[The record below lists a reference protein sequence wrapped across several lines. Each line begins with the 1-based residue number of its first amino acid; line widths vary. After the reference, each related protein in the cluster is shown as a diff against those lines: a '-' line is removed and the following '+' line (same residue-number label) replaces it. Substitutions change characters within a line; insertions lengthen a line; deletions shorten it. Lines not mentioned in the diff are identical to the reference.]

1 MNLSRLDLTSLRL
14 ALACARTGSL
24 TSAAHELHLAPAA
37 ASRRLKELESTLGSA
52 LFERHARG
60 LRVTSAGEVM
70 VRHGLALL
78 QSLERMN
85 HEVTDLREGH
95 TRHVR
100 LCTSTAALNQ
110 FLPPLL
116 ARFAERHP
124 DIRVDLEEQVTTAV
138 VSALREGRCDL
149 GIFVEGLSAD
159 DLAPQVFAQDELVL
173 VLPRSH
179 ALARQRKPV
188 AFEAVLDQDLIGM
201 NPGAALLQS
210 LQSAAQHR
218 GRPLRLR
225 MHVRSFDAVCHLV
238 AAGLGIS
245 VLPRAA
251 VEPLAQ
257 AMNLTCR
264 TLTDDWAR
272 RRLLIAAG
280 AGRENDEAVRALMAD
295 LIAEPLTAMI
305 GTSLANRNIA
315 LRAPDARATSR
326 SSSTTAG
333 GHRRQPSQSAKAR
346 GHQ

>member
-1 MNLSRLDLTSLRL
+1 MNLSRLDLTSIRL

-24 TSAAHELHLAPAA
+24 TAAAQELHLAAAA
-37 ASRRLKELESTLGSA
+37 ASRRLRELETTLGSA

-60 LRVTSAGEVM
+60 LRVTPAGDVM

-78 QSLERMN
+78 QHLERLG

-116 ARFAERHP
+116 AGFADRHP

-138 VSALREGRCDL
+138 VAALREGRCDL
-149 GIFVEGLSAD
+149 GIFVAGPAVDGLS
-159 DLAPQVFAQDELVL
+159 PQVFAQDELVL
-173 VLPRSH
+173 VLPRGH
-179 ALARQRKPV
+179 ALARSRKPV
-188 AFEAVLDQDLIGM
+188 AFDTVLDQDLIGM

-210 LQSAAQHR
+210 LQSAAEQR
-218 GRPLRLR
+218 GLPLRLR
-225 MHVRSFDAVCHLV
+225 MQVRSFDAVCHLV

-257 AMNLTCR
+257 AMGLTCR
-264 TLTDDWAR
+264 PLTDPWAKR
-272 RRLLIAAG
+272 HLLIAVG
-280 AGRENDEAVRALMAD
+280 AGRQADEAVSTLMAH
-295 LIAEPLTAMI
+295 LTQ
-305 GTSLANRNIA
+305 T
-315 LRAPDARATSR
+315 RATPAR
-326 SSSTTAG
+326 T
-333 GHRRQPSQSAKAR
+333 RR
-346 GHQ
+346 

>member
-24 TSAAHELHLAPAA
+24 TAAAHDLHLAPAA
-37 ASRRLKELESTLGSA
+37 ASRRLKELEATLGSV

-60 LRVTSAGEVM
+60 LRVTSAGEVV

-78 QSLERMN
+78 HSLERLG

-124 DIRVDLEEQVTTAV
+124 EIRVDLEEQVTTAV

-149 GIFVEGLSAD
+149 GIFVEGPSVDELT
-159 DLAPQVFAQDELVL
+159 PNVFAHDELVL

-179 ALARQRKPV
+179 PLARQRKPIP
-188 AFEAVLDQDLIGM
+188 FESVLDQDLIGM

-210 LQSAAQHR
+210 LQSSAEQR
-218 GRPLRLR
+218 GVPLRLR
-225 MHVRSFDAVCHLV
+225 MQVRSFDAVCHLV

-257 AMNLTCR
+257 AMGLTCR
-264 TLTDDWAR
+264 PLTDGWAR

-280 AGRENDEAVRALMAD
+280 AGRQEDEAVRIL
-295 LIAEPLTAMI
+295 LSHLTAQPDESSHTPTAI
-305 GTSLANRNIA
+305 H
-315 LRAPDARATSR
+315 RARRTGDARVAPRSGAASR
-326 SSSTTAG
+326 LGA
-333 GHRRQPSQSAKAR
+333 RRERSQNAKAGR
-346 GHQ
+346 SQ

>member
-24 TSAAHELHLAPAA
+24 TAAAQELHLAPAA
-37 ASRRLKELESTLGSA
+37 ASRRLKELEATLGST

-78 QSLERMN
+78 QNLERLG

-100 LCTSTAALNQ
+100 LCSSTAAINQ

-116 ARFAERHP
+116 ARFAQQHP

-138 VSALREGRCDL
+138 VASLREGRCDL
-149 GIFVEGLSAD
+149 GIFVEGQAVD
-159 DLAPQVFAQDELVL
+159 DLSPQVFAQDELVL
-173 VLPRSH
+173 VLPRGH
-179 ALARQRKPV
+179 ALAKQRKPL
-188 AFEAVLDQDLIGM
+188 AFDTVLEEDLIGM

-210 LQSAAQHR
+210 LQLAAEQR
-218 GRPLRLR
+218 GKPLRVR
-225 MHVRSFDAVCHLV
+225 MQVRSFDAVCHLV

-251 VEPLAQ
+251 VEPLAH
-257 AMNLTCR
+257 AMSLTCR
-264 TLTDDWAR
+264 ALTDDWAR
-272 RRLLIAAG
+272 RRLLLAAG
-280 AGRENDEAVRALMAD
+280 AGRQTDEAVRVLMAH
-295 LIAEPLTAMI
+295 LTVAHAQ
-305 GTSLANRNIA
+305 G
-315 LRAPDARATSR
+315 SR
-326 SSSTTAG
+326 SPIGARSPSGVQTATRSTVTPLN
-333 GHRRQPSQSAKAR
+333 RSRPQRSPIAKAHR
-346 GHQ
+346 PQ

>member
-24 TSAAHELHLAPAA
+24 TAAAHELHLAPAA
-37 ASRRLKELESTLGSA
+37 ASRRLRELEGTLGSA

-60 LRVTSAGEVM
+60 LRVTPAGDVM

-78 QSLERMN
+78 QHLERLG

-116 ARFAERHP
+116 ARFAAKHP

-138 VSALREGRCDL
+138 VASLREGRCDV
-149 GIFVEGLSAD
+149 GIFVEGSPVEDLS
-159 DLAPQVFAQDELVL
+159 PQVFAQDELVL
-173 VLPRSH
+173 VVPRGHS
-179 ALARQRKPV
+179 LAKHRKPI
-188 AFEAVLDQDLIGM
+188 AFDTVLDQDLIGM

-210 LQSAAQHR
+210 LQSAAEQR
-218 GRPLRLR
+218 GMPLRLR
-225 MHVRSFDAVCHLV
+225 MQVRSFDAVCHLV

-251 VEPLAQ
+251 VEPLAM
-257 AMNLTCR
+257 AMGLTCR
-264 TLTDDWAR
+264 ALTDEWAQ
-272 RRLLIAAG
+272 RRLLVAMGSGRQADDAAL
-280 AGRENDEAVRALMAD
+280 ALMQH
-295 LIAEPLTAMI
+295 LT
-305 GTSLANRNIA
+305 SE
-315 LRAPDARATSR
+315 R
-326 SSSTTAG
+326 S
-333 GHRRQPSQSAKAR
+333 PNAKAPR
-346 GHQ
+346 SQ

>member
-24 TSAAHELHLAPAA
+24 TAAAHELHLAPAA
-37 ASRRLKELESTLGSA
+37 ASRRLKELEATLGCA

-60 LRVTSAGEVM
+60 LHVTSAGEVM

-78 QSLERMN
+78 QHLERLS

-124 DIRVDLEEQVTTAV
+124 EIRVDLEEQVTTAV

-149 GIFVEGLSAD
+149 GIFVEGPSVD
-159 DLAPQVFAQDELVL
+159 DLTPSVFARDELVL

-179 ALARQRKPV
+179 PLARQRKPIP
-188 AFEAVLDQDLIGM
+188 FETVLDQDLIGM

-210 LQSAAQHR
+210 LQSAAEQR
-218 GRPLRLR
+218 GVPLRLR
-225 MHVRSFDAVCHLV
+225 MQVRSFDAVCHLV

-257 AMNLTCR
+257 AMDLTCR
-264 TLTDDWAR
+264 ALTDDWAR
-272 RRLLIAAG
+272 RRLLLAVG
-280 AGRENDEAVRALMAD
+280 AGRQEDEAVRVLMAH
-295 LIAEPLTAMI
+295 LTAEPLSEGSAHRPST
-305 GTSLANRNIA
+305 ANRSRRLVA
-315 LRAPDARATSR
+315 ARATSR
-326 SSSTTAG
+326 TDQTMRTV
-333 GHRRQPSQSAKAR
+333 RRRERSQNAKAR
-346 GHQ
+346 HPQ

>member
-37 ASRRLKELESTLGSA
+37 ASRRLKELEATLGSV

-60 LRVTSAGEVM
+60 LRVTSAGEVV

-78 QSLERMN
+78 QNLERLG

-116 ARFAERHP
+116 AGFAHSHP
-124 DIRVDLEEQVTTAV
+124 EIRVDLEEQVTTSV

-159 DLAPQVFAQDELVL
+159 DLMPQVFAHDELVL
-173 VLPRSH
+173 VLPH
-179 ALARQRKPV
+179 THPLARARKPL
-188 AFEAVLDQDLIGM
+188 AFEAALDQDLIGM

-210 LQSAAQHR
+210 LQSAAEQR
-218 GRPLRLR
+218 GVPLRLR
-225 MHVRSFDAVCHLV
+225 MQVRSFDAVCHLV

-257 AMNLTCR
+257 AMGLTCR
-264 TLTDDWAR
+264 TLTNDWAR
-272 RRLLIAAG
+272 RRLLLAAG
-280 AGRENDEAVRALMAD
+280 AGRQEDEAVRVLMAY
-295 LIAEPLTAMI
+295 LTDAHQLARVPPTGA
-305 GTSLANRNIA
+305 GTNNRTGT
-315 LRAPDARATSR
+315 RTGARAGTRHER
-326 SSSTTAG
+326 S
-333 GHRRQPSQSAKAR
+333 PNAKAR
-346 GHQ
+346 RPQ

>member
-1 MNLSRLDLTSLRL
+1 MNLSRLDLTSIRL

-24 TSAAHELHLAPAA
+24 TAAAQELHLAAAA
-37 ASRRLKELESTLGSA
+37 ASRRLRELETTLGSA

-60 LRVTSAGEVM
+60 LRVTPAGDVM

-78 QSLERMN
+78 QHLERLG

-116 ARFAERHP
+116 AGFADRHP

-138 VSALREGRCDL
+138 VAALREGRCDL
-149 GIFVEGLSAD
+149 GIFVEGPAVD
-159 DLAPQVFAQDELVL
+159 DLSPQVFAQDELVL
-173 VLPRSH
+173 VLPRGH
-179 ALARQRKPV
+179 ALARSRKPV
-188 AFEAVLDQDLIGM
+188 AFDSVLDQDLIGM

-210 LQSAAQHR
+210 LQSAAEQR
-218 GRPLRLR
+218 GLPLRLR
-225 MHVRSFDAVCHLV
+225 MQVRSFDAVCHLV

-257 AMNLTCR
+257 AMGLTCR
-264 TLTDDWAR
+264 ALTDAWAT
-272 RRLLIAAG
+272 RRLLIAVG
-280 AGRENDEAVRALMAD
+280 AGRQADEAVSTLKAH
-295 LIAEPLTAMI
+295 LTQ
-305 GTSLANRNIA
+305 TRV
-315 LRAPDARATSR
+315 ATPR
-326 SSSTTAG
+326 T
-333 GHRRQPSQSAKAR
+333 RR
-346 GHQ
+346 

>member
-24 TSAAHELHLAPAA
+24 TAAALELHLAPAA
-37 ASRRLKELESTLGSA
+37 ASRRVKELEAALGSA
-52 LFERHARG
+52 MFERHARG

-78 QSLERMN
+78 QHLERLG

-116 ARFAERHP
+116 ARFADSHP

-138 VSALREGRCDL
+138 VASLREGRCDL
-149 GIFVEGLSAD
+149 GIFVEGPSVD
-159 DLAPQVFAQDELVL
+159 DLSPQVFAQDELVL
-173 VLPRSH
+173 VLPRGH
-179 ALARQRKPV
+179 ALAKHRKPI
-188 AFEAVLDQDLIGM
+188 AFDTVLDQDLIGM

-210 LQSAAQHR
+210 LQSAAEQR
-218 GRPLRLR
+218 GLPLRLR
-225 MHVRSFDAVCHLV
+225 MQVRSFDAVCHLV

-257 AMNLTCR
+257 AMGLTCR
-264 TLTDDWAR
+264 PMSDAWAR
-272 RRLLIAAG
+272 RRLLIAVG
-280 AGRENDEAVRALMAD
+280 AGRQADDAVRALMSH
-295 LIAEPLTAMI
+295 LT
-305 GTSLANRNIA
+305 
-315 LRAPDARATSR
+315 
-326 SSSTTAG
+326 
-333 GHRRQPSQSAKAR
+333 HEPSQNAKAR
-346 GHQ
+346 RPQ

>member
-1 MNLSRLDLTSLRL
+1 MNLSRLDLTSLRV

-24 TSAAHELHLAPAA
+24 TAAAHELHLAPAA
-37 ASRRLKELESTLGSA
+37 ASRRLKELEATLGCA

-60 LRVTSAGEVM
+60 LHVTSAGEVM

-78 QSLERMN
+78 QHLERLS

-124 DIRVDLEEQVTTAV
+124 EIRVDLEEQVTTAV

-149 GIFVEGLSAD
+149 GIFVEGPSVD
-159 DLAPQVFAQDELVL
+159 DLTPCVFAHDELVL

-179 ALARQRKPV
+179 PLARQRKPIP
-188 AFEAVLDQDLIGM
+188 FETVLEQDLIGM

-210 LQSAAQHR
+210 LQSAAEQR
-218 GRPLRLR
+218 GVPLRLR
-225 MHVRSFDAVCHLV
+225 MQVRSFDAICHLV
-238 AAGLGIS
+238 AAGLGVS

-257 AMNLTCR
+257 AMDLTCR
-264 TLTDDWAR
+264 ALTDDWAR
-272 RRLLIAAG
+272 RRLLLAAG
-280 AGRENDEAVRALMAD
+280 AGRQEDEAVRVLMAH
-295 LIAEPLTAMI
+295 LTAEPLTEGSAHRP
-305 GTSLANRNIA
+305 TAAR
-315 LRAPDARATSR
+315 RARRPVAAHATPR
-326 SSSTTAG
+326 TDLTMRTAG
-333 GHRRQPSQSAKAR
+333 RRERSPNAKAR
-346 GHQ
+346 HPQ

>member
-1 MNLSRLDLTSLRL
+1 L

-37 ASRRLKELESTLGSA
+37 ASRRLRELESTLGSV

-70 VRHGLALL
+70 VRHGLVLL
-78 QSLERMN
+78 QHLERMG

-116 ARFAERHP
+116 ADFAEQHP
-124 DIRVDLEEQVTTAV
+124 EIRVDLEEQVTTAV
-138 VSALREGRCDL
+138 VAALREGRCDL
-149 GIFVEGLSAD
+149 GIFVEGSSVD

-173 VLPRSH
+173 VLPRQH
-179 ALARQRKPV
+179 ALARQRKAI
-188 AFEAVLDQDLIGM
+188 AFETVLDQDLIGM

-210 LQSAAQHR
+210 LQSAAEQR
-218 GRPLRLR
+218 GMPLRLR
-225 MHVRSFDAVCHLV
+225 MQVRSFDAICHLV

-257 AMNLTCR
+257 AMGLTCR
-264 TLTDDWAR
+264 ALTNEWAS

-280 AGRENDEAVRALMAD
+280 AGRQEDEAVRALMAH
-295 LIAEPLTAMI
+295 LT
-305 GTSLANRNIA
+305 
-315 LRAPDARATSR
+315 RAPTRKER
-326 SSSTTAG
+326 S
-333 GHRRQPSQSAKAR
+333 PNAKAR
-346 GHQ
+346 RAQ

>member
-24 TSAAHELHLAPAA
+24 TAAAHELHLAPAA
-37 ASRRLKELESTLGSA
+37 ASRRVRELEATLGSE

-78 QSLERMN
+78 QHLERLG

-95 TRHVR
+95 TRHVH

-116 ARFAERHP
+116 ARFAVQHP

-138 VSALREGRCDL
+138 VAALREGRCDL
-149 GIFVEGLSAD
+149 GIFVEGPSVQ
-159 DLAPQVFAQDELVL
+159 DLAPQVFAHDALVL
-173 VLPRSH
+173 VLPRQH
-179 ALARQRKPV
+179 ALARHRKPI
-188 AFEAVLDQDLIGM
+188 AFDAVLDQDLIGM

-210 LQSAAQHR
+210 LQSAAEQR
-218 GRPLRLR
+218 GLPLRLR
-225 MHVRSFDAVCHLV
+225 MQVRSFDAVCHLV

-257 AMNLTCR
+257 AMGLTCR
-264 TLTDDWAR
+264 ALTDEWAH
-272 RRLLIAAG
+272 RRLMIAAG
-280 AGRENDEAVRALMAD
+280 AGRQEDEAVRTLMAN
-295 LIAEPLTAMI
+295 LTA
-305 GTSLANRNIA
+305 A
-315 LRAPDARATSR
+315 
-326 SSSTTAG
+326 SSSQE
-333 GHRRQPSQSAKAR
+333 RSPNAKAR
-346 GHQ
+346 RSQ

>member
-24 TSAAHELHLAPAA
+24 TAAALELHLAPAA
-37 ASRRLKELESTLGSA
+37 ASRRLKELEAALGSP

-60 LRVTSAGEVM
+60 LRVSSAGEVM

-78 QSLERMN
+78 QHLERLG

-116 ARFAERHP
+116 VQFAARHP

-138 VSALREGRCDL
+138 VASLREGRCDL
-149 GIFVEGLSAD
+149 GIFVEGQAVD
-159 DLAPQVFAQDELVL
+159 DLSPQVFAHDELVL
-173 VLPRSH
+173 VMPQGH
-179 ALARQRKPV
+179 ALARYRKPV
-188 AFEAVLDQDLIGM
+188 AFDAVLDQDLIGM
-201 NPGAALLQS
+201 NSGAALLQS
-210 LQSAAQHR
+210 LQSAAERR
-218 GRPLRLR
+218 GLPLRLR
-225 MHVRSFDAVCHLV
+225 MQVRSFDAVCHLV

-257 AMNLTCR
+257 AMGLRCR
-264 TLTDDWAR
+264 SLSDDWAR
-272 RRLLIAAG
+272 RRLLIALG
-280 AGRENDEAVRALMAD
+280 AGRQADAAVHALMTH
-295 LIAEPLTAMI
+295 LTCE
-305 GTSLANRNIA
+305 
-315 LRAPDARATSR
+315 
-326 SSSTTAG
+326 
-333 GHRRQPSQSAKAR
+333 PSQNAKAR
-346 GHQ
+346 RSQ

>member
-1 MNLSRLDLTSLRL
+1 
-14 ALACARTGSL
+14 
-24 TSAAHELHLAPAA
+24 
-37 ASRRLKELESTLGSA
+37 
-52 LFERHARG
+52 
-60 LRVTSAGEVM
+60 M

-78 QSLERMN
+78 QHLERLS

-124 DIRVDLEEQVTTAV
+124 EIRVDLEEQVTTAV

-149 GIFVEGLSAD
+149 GIFVEGPSVD
-159 DLAPQVFAQDELVL
+159 DLAPCVFAHDELVL

-179 ALARQRKPV
+179 PLARQRKPIP
-188 AFEAVLDQDLIGM
+188 FETVLEQDLIGM

-210 LQSAAQHR
+210 LQSAAEQR
-218 GRPLRLR
+218 GVPLRLR
-225 MHVRSFDAVCHLV
+225 MQVRSFDAICHLV

-257 AMNLTCR
+257 AMDLTCR
-264 TLTDDWAR
+264 ALTDDWAR
-272 RRLLIAAG
+272 RRLLLAAG
-280 AGRENDEAVRALMAD
+280 AGRQEDEAVRVLMAH
-295 LIAEPLTAMI
+295 LTVEPLTEGSAHRP
-305 GTSLANRNIA
+305 TAAR
-315 LRAPDARATSR
+315 RARRPVAAHATPR
-326 SSSTTAG
+326 TDLTMRTAG
-333 GHRRQPSQSAKAR
+333 RRERSPNAKAR
-346 GHQ
+346 HPQ